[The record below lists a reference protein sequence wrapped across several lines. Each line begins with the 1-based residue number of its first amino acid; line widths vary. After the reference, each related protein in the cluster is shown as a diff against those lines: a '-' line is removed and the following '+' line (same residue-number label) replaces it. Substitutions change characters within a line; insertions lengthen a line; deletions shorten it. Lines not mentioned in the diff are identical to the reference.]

1 MKRPWRVVHNS
12 PNKRVLVRP
21 RNHPRQVPKPRPVRT
36 VIHAPSDDIWEII
49 LAVLGVAVVVS
60 VLYGLVLLVIAYW
73 PIFVIGLMI
82 VGIAHLCKR

>member
-21 RNHPRQVPKPRPVRT
+21 RNHPPQVPKPRPART
-36 VIHAPSDDIWEII
+36 VIHSPPDDIWEII

-60 VLYGLVLLVIAYW
+60 VLYGLLLLVIAYW
-73 PIFVIGLMI
+73 PVFVIGLMI